1 MADPRLELE
10 EIRGSIDETQYVD
23 ITKKDCDSLSD
34 KQPSVPSVKSELGP
48 IIAKL
53 SNL

>member
-10 EIRGSIDETQYVD
+10 EIRGSIDATQFVD
-23 ITKKDCDSLSD
+23 LMNRKDCDSLSD
-34 KQPSVPSVKSELGP
+34 KQPSIKSELGP

-53 SNL
+53 TNQ

>member
-10 EIRGSIDETQYVD
+10 EIRGSIDETQFVD
-23 ITKKDCDSLSD
+23 LMNRKDCDSLSD
-34 KQPSVPSVKSELGP
+34 KQPSIKSELGP

-53 SNL
+53 TNQ